1 MNRFFEVSTP
11 SITNQL
17 FRACFTTCIALIIS
31 PVASAQL
38 VEGDV
43 VFGEFFEELHQV
55 DTNSGAVVDILD
67 SPLGE
72 SVFVMNTEILDPNSV
87 LISDFSDLV
96 RYDVPSQTTSL
107 LTTLSFNPQEITRDI
122 NGNLIATS
130 TSGVFRVDGTTGA
143 ETLIH
148 DDTFF
153 SAGDAVVD
161 QSGNI
166 FVTEFFDALGVVG
179 SNGFT
184 QIGNFSA
191 NQFSNIDIGT
201 DGQLYLASTFGGEF
215 WRVNPVTGQGT
226 QLGSD
231 LFSSLDDIQVDAN
244 GDILFSATVNS
255 IDGLHLFDP
264 NSATIT
270 NVFDSD
276 DFNGGFFSPGDLD
289 IFESSLR
296 STNFVSVPE
305 PTSAT
310 SIGLVLI
317 GISMK
322 RRRK

>member
-11 SITNQL
+11 SITSQL
-17 FRACFTTCIALIIS
+17 FRAFCATIIALFIC

-38 VEGDV
+38 TDGDV
-43 VFGEFFEELHQV
+43 IFGEFFEELHQV
-55 DTNSGAVVDILD
+55 DTNSGAVIDILD
-67 SPLGE
+67 SPLGQ
-72 SVFVMNTEILDPNSV
+72 SVFVRNTEILDSNSV
-87 LISDFSDLV
+87 FISDSNDLV

-107 LTTLSFNPQEITRDI
+107 FTTLSFNPREITRDL

-130 TSGVFRVDGTTGA
+130 ASGVFRVDGTTGA

-153 SAGDAVVD
+153 SVGDAVVD
-161 QSGNI
+161 QNGNI
-166 FVTEFFDALGVVG
+166 FVTEFFDALGAVG

-191 NQFSNIDIGT
+191 NQFSSIDIGI
-201 DGQLYLASTFGGEF
+201 DGELYLASTFGGEF
-215 WRVNPVTGQGT
+215 WRVDPVTGQGT

-255 IDGLHLFDP
+255 VDGLHLFDP

-270 NVFDSD
+270 NIFDSD

-305 PTSAT
+305 PASAT
-310 SIGLVLI
+310 FIGLALI
-317 GISMK
+317 GIAMK
-322 RRRK
+322 RRRN